1 MPRLVRDR
9 DRVAG
14 EQGYLIGFIF
24 ASLTI
29 LPQFFVSTRINAANS
44 SGVPVI
50 GKKLT
55 RKRDQVRLPGTE
67 YLLGIMSF
75 GN

>member
-9 DRVAG
+9 DRVVG

-29 LPQFFVSTRINAANS
+29 LSQFFVSARINAANS

-50 GKKLT
+50 GTKPCAA
-55 RKRDQVRLPGTE
+55 RDTAAQTGLEIT
-67 YLLGIMSF
+67 LITS
-75 GN
+75 